1 MKYFKKEFAC
11 NGTVVQ
17 HPEYGEVAQLQGD
30 QRNNICSFL
39 VREGLVKKDKLKVC
53 VCARALRSILRV
65 DYGKYRSAMGI
76 YFPLSLGDIRRG

>member
-1 MKYFKKEFAC
+1 MRVSPCSVCARSRTLTLFAPIQLVKYFKKEFAC

-53 VCARALRSILRV
+53 VCAAAC
-65 DYGKYRSAMGI
+65 G
-76 YFPLSLGDIRRG
+76 